1 MKTILLFLL
10 VLCRTKDVVQAF
22 APLSAAIIPT
32 TLTSERGMLT
42 ATTYDRTRITS
53 LYGTESSN
61 EDNDFQLSLPEQL
74 SMPDVSALSDKISEL
89 DIGQV
94 LTNLQS
100 GEVGTRGELYVIGQ
114 FALIFFILI
123 GGVPVIGETLEL
135 VTGPLFLLGGLA
147 TIGISL
153 IDLGTDSLTP
163 FLPPTEEGSFKS
175 EGIYSQV
182 RHPLYAGLVATM
194 AGLSIVTNSANRLL
208 LTVALYVLVRAKAE
222 IEEDYLCQKY
232 PDQYKEYMVR
242 EESFVVSCF
251 LLG

>member
-100 GEVGTRGELYVIGQ
+100 GEVGTRGELYV
-114 FALIFFILI
+114 
-123 GGVPVIGETLEL
+123 PV
-135 VTGPLFLLGGLA
+135 
-147 TIGISL
+147 SM
-153 IDLGTDSLTP
+153 S
-163 FLPPTEEGSFKS
+163 S
-175 EGIYSQV
+175 
-182 RHPLYAGLVATM
+182 
-194 AGLSIVTNSANRLL
+194 
-208 LTVALYVLVRAKAE
+208 
-222 IEEDYLCQKY
+222 
-232 PDQYKEYMVR
+232 
-242 EESFVVSCF
+242 
-251 LLG
+251 